1 MTRPLCKSQA
11 TRSRSELKRK
21 RGGFL
26 SSRVAALVFLT
37 GVIGCGRS
45 TGIERYDLSGEV
57 SFQGQPV
64 PKGYIT
70 FAPDKKAGNQGP
82 GANAT
87 IIDGRYETLPG
98 QGTVGGPH
106 VVRIVGNDGVPYE
119 AEPGMTV
126 PVGKP
131 LFPPHEIRVDLPRE
145 TATQDFAVVP

>member
-1 MTRPLCKSQA
+1 MTRPHCNSQA
-11 TRSRSELKRK
+11 M
-21 RGGFL
+21 RGTPGLVRRRGTLL
-26 SSRVAALVFLT
+26 SSPVAVLMLLASV
-37 GVIGCGRS
+37 VGCGGS

-131 LFPPHEIRVDLPRE
+131 LFPPHEMRVDLPRE
-145 TATQDFAVVP
+145 AATQDFAVVP